1 MAVGKVLLAALVVV
15 VMLYAFID
23 CVQTPRA
30 YARSL
35 PKWLWLLLVVLVPV
49 VGAVA
54 WLVLG
59 RPQSAS
65 LVAAGARRGR
75 GVPVAPDDDPA
86 FLRKL
91 ADDEWSRR
99 MRQRREGSDPD
110 DLG

>member
-1 MAVGKVLLAALVVV
+1 MGKVLLGALVLV

-23 CVQTPRA
+23 CLQTPRA

-35 PKWLWLLLVVLVPV
+35 PKWLWLVLVVIVPV

-54 WLVLG
+54 WLFAG
-59 RPQSAS
+59 RPQRAS
-65 LVAAGARRGR
+65 LVGAAPRRGR
-75 GVPVAPDDDPA
+75 GGPVAPDDDPA

-99 MRQRREGSDPD
+99 MRERRDGTDPD

>member
-1 MAVGKVLLAALVVV
+1 VGKVVLGAAVLV

-54 WLVLG
+54 WLFAG
-59 RPQSAS
+59 RPQRGS
-65 LVAAGARRGR
+65 LVGAGARRG
-75 GVPVAPDDDPA
+75 GAPVAPDDDPA

-91 ADDEWSRR
+91 ADDQWSRR
-99 MRQRREGSDPD
+99 MREKREGTDGDEPS
-110 DLG
+110 

>member
-1 MAVGKVLLAALVVV
+1 MGKVLLGALVVV

-59 RPQSAS
+59 RPQRAS

-75 GVPVAPDDDPA
+75 GVPVPPDDDPA

-99 MRQRREGSDPD
+99 MRERREGSDPD